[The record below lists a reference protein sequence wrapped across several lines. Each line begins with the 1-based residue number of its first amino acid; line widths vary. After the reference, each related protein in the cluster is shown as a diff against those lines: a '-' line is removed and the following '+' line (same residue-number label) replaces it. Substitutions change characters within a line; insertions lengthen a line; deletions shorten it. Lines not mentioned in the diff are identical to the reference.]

1 MKDFNCVLL
10 QPLNYIHSLALN
22 GLHQSI
28 IAHAYENKGV
38 NERLRRLP

>member
-10 QPLNYIHSLALN
+10 QPLNYIHSLAVN

-28 IAHAYENKGV
+28 IPHAYENKGV
-38 NERLRRLP
+38 NERLS